1 MAKLMSDLEVGY
13 YITVN
18 VSVSFCHPQIIKGIL
33 LYTFK
38 DSLWNLTAVLNLQPA
53 GVGLWEH
60 GYRLLDSEA
69 QALCARSSW
78 AHRMLVKNIA

>member
-13 YITVN
+13 YITVS

-38 DSLWNLTAVLNLQPA
+38 ESL
-53 GVGLWEH
+53 
-60 GYRLLDSEA
+60 
-69 QALCARSSW
+69 
-78 AHRMLVKNIA
+78 